1 MCVQVVTE
9 VRVGIRSSGIRKL
22 WAAGSVLGWNPASLQ
37 EELTLRPP
45 YLVACPLVGIQR
57 SKTNLQ
63 GRRSLP
69 NTLGDLKVFVTSDPG
84 SLVPSSGL
92 RGYPH
97 KGGNTQNIYT
107 HPIHSLYSESCDYR
121 WTRPSQFIC
130 GWHQSKL
137 SKQHLSRWAISP
149 LPSPIQEILNVNSVL
164 LNGKT
169 YSWSNNY
176 KSNYTFI
183 MSCPCFSIKI

>member
-1 MCVQVVTE
+1 MFCLNVCLSTMCVQVVTE

-107 HPIHSLYSESCDYR
+107 HPIQIDNSVFLRQSL
-121 WTRPSQFIC
+121 T
-130 GWHQSKL
+130 
-137 SKQHLSRWAISP
+137 IS
-149 LPSPIQEILNVNSVL
+149 LSVL
-164 LNGKT
+164 LVCRHCMALAIRGVSLSCSSST
-169 YSWSNNY
+169 WS
-176 KSNYTFI
+176 
-183 MSCPCFSIKI
+183 